1 MLRSPVKSKLLPSSY
16 NNVVKSPRGNVVP
29 ISPNRGITKSE
40 FLLKSRKVDPVIRDM
55 NSLAPDFLK
64 NRPIKASKQIFEL
77 NHKTQ
82 NKNPQQLV
90 DANPI
95 KIEEIDKLS
104 WSDDRISNNQNEDV
118 NDLSGFLMQNHD
130 NDNLIIHKHQTISNP
145 LEYYQ
150 TFRVKNIEKIDSL
163 APTQYMVTAGLE
175 EIPNQTFHSEEN
187 VEEAKYVNFDKE
199 ILEIPEERLE
209 SPEHNDNH
217 LDQVIEI
224 EVLQHEFEGLN
235 EHAFEAYE
243 RVLVNLEEYE
253 NLVQKRKQNH
263 GSFAF
268 ISLVLL
274 RKMLRKFNE
283 GCICI
288 ENFLKAENLLP
299 QIPQVFAI
307 NFNKQIK
314 SLKNWDFQNL
324 DLDLLLNPEG
334 SFSSNISAFSGN
346 LQSLQKILNRAKIL
360 YSSMSS
366 SKNFE
371 VPFRVLQDKALK
383 DIYDQENNKKKGVL
397 KSNKDKIE
405 KNVEHSKKC
414 DEDSAKKKPKTNSI
428 NISNPLELLKVF
440 MEIKSLMINMMN
452 INYKQNLTEANL
464 KVRLAEKDEVLTEK
478 MERELNH
485 NKAEEVLG
493 FISKVWQV
501 FSDNKEFFVKLE
513 TQYIGLLKLMIDR
526 CEAHYFRFFAV
537 YQRLSFSMESLR
549 KLCQLNLEEIKLL
562 ELETREIL
570 EKSIVKLEFPLG
582 KYWKA
587 NERMFI
593 SINERRE
600 KLLMKVQKLKKETK
614 IMRKSL
620 KNEYFYLLYLQKC
633 DETLSKV
640 SQIHH
645 SLKTFSDVLNIMKD
659 SIPIETLFQK
669 LSDLPPNPENKDIQT
684 LKSLKSQYI
693 QLYQTILPYKNRV
706 SIVRPGFPTFFEIE
720 KESSRQLEVIDLNL
734 RKVNEII
741 EGKSPEILE
750 RVDSEVDSTE
760 KLLQKLRKTF
770 SNEISLRDFAK
781 IVNQNEQLDYE
792 LNVKSEAMKRWS
804 KLNGLASEKKHKMLG
819 FIEQISYLVNIFTNG
834 KVLVRI
840 IKLIKPDRVK
850 KLLET
855 LKLNDVF
862 EEGPKEEQMQDW
874 LKEVEYEVEK
884 LERPLEGLVEEM
896 LKKDRFREI
905 LISYKEV
912 FKLIWNDY
920 AGNVKKIKEENVGT
934 GDFVGNARKIRGEI
948 VVLLGKKQIAG
959 EIAGIFLPPSQL
971 ISIVDNYLKESI
983 DLLGNQANSL
993 RKLSRKKQ
1001 MITFKE
1007 DIDNFKANFLKQGIK
1022 AHTDAKLQEMSAKM
1036 KEIRNYLKDFKNEVM
1051 AQRGNPD
1058 NQKSYSLSEVKEVVF
1073 TLNVCIKTCLFM
1085 ISIGGLVELF
1095 ARRLNEIKIAFQQE
1109 EEVAMALS
1117 QRIKETANDVFLI
1130 RKRLKSTKAF
1140 LGTDLENLYTQS
1152 LDMIA
1157 LSTQHLSL
1165 LYELLGELAHFDGIF
1180 NETGF
1185 EINAKSDSFYEGLVL
1200 FISFVSNYSA
1210 KKKGLI
1216 EARQK
1221 ISEKVTNSELQELA
1235 KPLEVVNMAFFKVV
1249 EAYNQEFDV
1258 EYLKFLE
1265 PRLKLITEESIL
1277 GISKEIVQFTDTFLI
1292 RNKDHEIDSGNILLW
1307 IKHDVPVIT
1316 QKIRILMELLD
1327 SDLSYKGFCASKAK
1341 INKNA
1346 SKMLEVENIIECRN
1360 LVGKEK
1366 MRNWETILLT
1376 IYNVVNGFLTDKA
1389 NDNLKTLSKYKDQL
1403 FGLKKM
1409 NHSANKEMNLINGIE
1424 ELIKYHF
1431 KMNEKV

>member
-1 MLRSPVKSKLLPSSY
+1 MLRSPVKPK
-16 NNVVKSPRGNVVP
+16 NIVKSPRGHVLPV
-29 ISPNRGITKSE
+29 SPNRPSTKSE
-40 FLLKSRKVDPVIRDM
+40 FLLKSRKVDPVLRDL

-82 NKNPQQLV
+82 TKPPQQLV
-90 DANPI
+90 DASPI

-104 WSDDRISNNQNEDV
+104 WSDDKISNQNDDG
-118 NDLSGFLMQNHD
+118 NDLSGFLMQNHE
-130 NDNLIIHKHQTISNP
+130 NDNPIILKPQTISNP

-150 TFRVKNIEKIDSL
+150 AFRVKNIEKIDSL
-163 APTQYMVTAGLE
+163 APTQYMVTAGRDD
-175 EIPNQTFHSEEN
+175 IQNQTFHSEEN

-199 ILEIPEERLE
+199 ALEIPEERLD
-209 SPEHNDNH
+209 SPENNNTH
-217 LDQVIEI
+217 LEQVIEI

-263 GSFAF
+263 ASFAF
-268 ISLVLL
+268 ISLVFL

-283 GCICI
+283 ACVCI

-299 QIPQVFAI
+299 QIPQVFAM
-307 NFNKQIK
+307 NFSKQIK

-334 SFSSNISAFSGN
+334 SFSSNILAFSGN

-371 VPFRVLQDKALK
+371 VPFRVLQEKASK
-383 DIYDQENNKKKGVL
+383 DINDQENNKKRGVL
-397 KSNKDKIE
+397 KSNNDKIE
-405 KNVEHSKKC
+405 KNVGQSKKL
-414 DEDSAKKKPKTNSI
+414 EDSIKKKPKTNSMH
-428 NISNPLELLKVF
+428 ISTPLELLKVF

-478 MERELNH
+478 MERELNY

-493 FISKVWQV
+493 FVNKVWQV

-526 CEAHYFRFFAV
+526 CESHYFRFFAV

-600 KLLMKVQKLKKETK
+600 KLLAKVQKLKKETK

-633 DETLSKV
+633 DETLVKV

-659 SIPIETLFQK
+659 SIPIDTLFQK
-669 LSDLPPNPENKDIQT
+669 LSDLPQNLENKDIQT

-720 KESSRQLEVIDLNL
+720 KETSRQLEVIELNL

-750 RVDSEVDSTE
+750 RIDSEVDSAE

-770 SNEISLRDFAK
+770 NKEISLRDFAK
-781 IVNQNEQLDYE
+781 VVNQNEQLDYE
-792 LNVKSEAMKRWS
+792 LSLKSETMKRWS
-804 KLNGLASEKKHKMLG
+804 KLNGLASEKKQKMLG
-819 FIEQISYLVNIFTNG
+819 FIEEISHLVNTFTNG

-840 IKLIKPDRVK
+840 IKLMRPDRVK
-850 KLLET
+850 KHLEN

-862 EEGPKEEQMQDW
+862 EEGPKDEQMEDW

-884 LERPLEGLVEEM
+884 LEHPLEGLVEDM
-896 LKKDRFREI
+896 LTKDGLREI
-905 LISYKEV
+905 LISYKEAFRLV
-912 FKLIWNDY
+912 WNDY
-920 AGNVKKIKEENVGT
+920 AENVKKIKEENVGT
-934 GDFVGNARKIRGEI
+934 GDFVGNARKIRGDI
-948 VVLLGKKQIAG
+948 AGLLGKKKIIG
-959 EIAGIFLPPSQL
+959 EVAGIFLPPSHI
-971 ISIVDNYLKESI
+971 ISLVDNYLKESVH
-983 DLLGNQANSL
+983 LFGNQANSL

-1007 DIDNFKANFLKQGIK
+1007 EVENFKANFLKQGIK
-1022 AHTDAKLQEMSAKM
+1022 AHTDAKLQEMAAKM
-1036 KEIRNYLKDFKNEVM
+1036 KEIRAYLKDFKTEVM
-1051 AQRGNPD
+1051 AQRGNQD
-1058 NQKSYSLSEVKEVVF
+1058 NQKSYSLSEVKEAVF

-1095 ARRLNEIKIAFQQE
+1095 ARRLNEIKVAFQQE
-1109 EEVAMALS
+1109 EEVAMVLS

-1180 NETGF
+1180 NESGF
-1185 EINAKSDSFYEGLVL
+1185 EINAKSNSFYEGLVL
-1200 FISFVSNYSA
+1200 FISFVANYSA

-1221 ISEKVTNSELQELA
+1221 ISEKVTNPELQELA
-1235 KPLEVVNMAFFKVV
+1235 KPLEVINMAFFKVV

-1265 PRLKLITEESIL
+1265 PRLKLLTEESIL
-1277 GISKEIVQFTDTFLI
+1277 GISKEIAQFTDTFLI
-1292 RNKDHEIDSGNILLW
+1292 RYKDHEIDSGNILLW
-1307 IKHDVPVIT
+1307 IKHDIPMIT

-1327 SDLSYKGFCASKAK
+1327 SDLSYKGFCTSKAK

-1366 MRNWETILLT
+1366 MRNWETILVT

-1389 NDNLKTLSKYKDQL
+1389 NDDLKTLSKYKEQL

-1409 NHSANKEMNLINGIE
+1409 NHSANKEMNLINGVE

>member
-16 NNVVKSPRGNVVP
+16 NNVVKSPRGNSV
-29 ISPNRGITKSE
+29 ISPNRPITKSE
-40 FLLKSRKVDPVIRDM
+40 FLLKSRKVDPVIRDL

-82 NKNPQQLV
+82 NKNTQQLV

-104 WSDDRISNNQNEDV
+104 WSDDKISNQNEDG
-118 NDLSGFLMQNHD
+118 NDLSGFLMQNHE
-130 NDNLIIHKHQTISNP
+130 NDNMIIHKPQTISNP

-150 TFRVKNIEKIDSL
+150 TFRVKNIDKIDSL
-163 APTQYMVTAGLE
+163 APTQYMVTAALE
-175 EIPNQTFHSEEN
+175 ENVNQTFYSEEN

-199 ILEIPEERLE
+199 ALEIPEERLE
-209 SPEHNDNH
+209 SPEDNDNH
-217 LDQVIEI
+217 LVQVIEI

-235 EHAFEAYE
+235 EHTFEAYE
-243 RVLVNLEEYE
+243 RVLVNLEEYD

-268 ISLVLL
+268 ISLVFL

-324 DLDLLLNPEG
+324 DLDLLMNPEG

-371 VPFRVLQDKALK
+371 IPFRVLQEKALK
-383 DIYDQENNKKKGVL
+383 DIHDQENTKKPGVL
-397 KSNKDKIE
+397 KSNKNKFE
-405 KNVEHSKKC
+405 KSEQSRKY
-414 DEDSAKKKPKTNSI
+414 DEDATKKKPKTNSMH
-428 NISNPLELLKVF
+428 ISSPLELLKVF

-485 NKAEEVLG
+485 NKADEVLG
-493 FISKVWQV
+493 FASKVWQV

-526 CEAHYFRFFAV
+526 CETHYFRFFAV

-582 KYWKA
+582 KYWKS
-587 NERMFI
+587 NERMFL

-600 KLLMKVQKLKKETK
+600 KLLAKVKKLKKETK

-645 SLKTFSDVLNIMKD
+645 SLKTFSDVLTILQE
-659 SIPIETLFQK
+659 SIPLDTLFQK
-669 LSDLPPNPENKDIQT
+669 LSDLPPNPESKDIQT

-720 KESSRQLEVIDLNL
+720 KQSSRQLEVIELNL

-750 RVDSEVDSTE
+750 RVDNEVDSAE
-760 KLLQKLRKTF
+760 KLLQKLRKTI
-770 SNEISLRDFAK
+770 NKEISLRDFAK
-781 IVNQNEQLDYE
+781 VVNQNEQLDYE

-804 KLNGLASEKKHKMLG
+804 KLNGLAPEKKHKMLG
-819 FIEQISYLVNIFTNG
+819 FIDEISYLVNTFTNG
-834 KVLVRI
+834 KALVRI
-840 IKLIKPDRVK
+840 IKLMKPDRVK
-850 KLLET
+850 KILTT

-874 LKEVEYEVEK
+874 LKEVEYEIEK

-896 LKKDRFREI
+896 MKKDGFREL
-905 LISYKEV
+905 LISYKGV
-912 FKLIWNDY
+912 FRLVWNDY
-920 AGNVKKIKEENVGT
+920 AENVKKIKDENVGT

-948 VVLLGKKQIAG
+948 VVLLGKKEIVG

-971 ISIVDNYLKESI
+971 MSIVDNYLKESV
-983 DLLGNQANSL
+983 DLFGNQANSL

-1007 DIDNFKANFLKQGIK
+1007 DVDNFKTNFLKQGIK
-1022 AHTDAKLQEMSAKM
+1022 AHTDAKLQEMANKM
-1036 KEIRNYLKDFKNEVM
+1036 KDIRNYLKAFKNEVM
-1051 AQRGNPD
+1051 AQRANPD
-1058 NQKSYSLSEVKEVVF
+1058 NQKNYSLPEVKEVVF

-1095 ARRLNEIKIAFQQE
+1095 ARRLNEIKVAFQQE
-1109 EEVAMALS
+1109 EEVAMVLS

-1130 RKRLKSTKAF
+1130 RKRLKCTKAF
-1140 LGTDLENLYTQS
+1140 LGTDLESLYTQS

-1165 LYELLGELAHFDGIF
+1165 LYELLGELAHFDAIF
-1180 NETGF
+1180 NESGF
-1185 EINAKSDSFYEGLVL
+1185 EINAKSQSFYEGLVL
-1200 FISFVSNYSA
+1200 FISFCSNYSA

-1221 ISEKVTNSELQELA
+1221 ISEKVMNSELQELA
-1235 KPLEVVNMAFFKVV
+1235 KPLEVINMAFFKVV

-1307 IKHDVPVIT
+1307 IKHDIPVTT

-1346 SKMLEVENIIECRN
+1346 SKMLEVENIMECRN

-1366 MRNWETILLT
+1366 LRNWETILVT
-1376 IYNVVNGFLTDKA
+1376 IYNVVNGFLTDKGS
-1389 NDNLKTLSKYKDQL
+1389 DNLRTLSKYKDQL

-1409 NHSANKEMNLINGIE
+1409 NHSANKEMNLINGVE